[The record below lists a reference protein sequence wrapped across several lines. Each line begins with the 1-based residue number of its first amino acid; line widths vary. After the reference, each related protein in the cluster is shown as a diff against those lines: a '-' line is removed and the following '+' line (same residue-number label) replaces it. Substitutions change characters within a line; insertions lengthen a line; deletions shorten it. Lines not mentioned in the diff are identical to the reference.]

1 MIYCIFGYIGFTIL
15 SIVLRHL
22 GLGIRN
28 WEFWLI
34 LLLSIGLSLLGY
46 GEGLKTGLE
55 MVMNA
60 GI

>member
-1 MIYCIFGYIGFTIL
+1 MIYCIFSYIGFTIL
-15 SIVLRHL
+15 SIVLRYL

-34 LLLSIGLSLLGY
+34 LLLSMGLSLLGY

-55 MVMNA
+55 MGMNA
-60 GI
+60 GV

>member
-1 MIYCIFGYIGFTIL
+1 MVYCIFGYIGFAIL
-15 SIVLRHL
+15 SIVLKYL
-22 GLGIRN
+22 GLGIQN

-34 LLLSIGLSLLGY
+34 LLLSVGLSLLGY

-55 MVMNA
+55 MTMNA

>member
-15 SIVLRHL
+15 SIVLRYL

-34 LLLSIGLSLLGY
+34 LLLSMGLSLLGY

>member
-1 MIYCIFGYIGFTIL
+1 MVYCIFGYIGFTIL
-15 SIVLRHL
+15 SIVLRYL

-34 LLLSIGLSLLGY
+34 LLLSMSLSFLGY

-60 GI
+60 GV

>member
-1 MIYCIFGYIGFTIL
+1 MLYCIFGYIGFVIL
-15 SIVLRHL
+15 SVVLRYL

-34 LLLSIGLSLLGY
+34 LLLSMGLSLLGY

-60 GI
+60 GV

>member
-15 SIVLRHL
+15 SIVLRYL
-22 GLGIRN
+22 GLSIRN

-34 LLLSIGLSLLGY
+34 LLLSMGLSLLGY

-60 GI
+60 GV

>member
-1 MIYCIFGYIGFTIL
+1 MVYCIFGYIGFTIL
-15 SIVLRHL
+15 SIVLKYL

-34 LLLSIGLSLLGY
+34 LLLSMGLSLLGY

>member
-1 MIYCIFGYIGFTIL
+1 MLYCIFSYIGFTIL
-15 SIVLRHL
+15 SITLRHL
-22 GLGIRN
+22 GLGIQN

-34 LLLSIGLSLLGY
+34 LLLSVGLSLLGY

-55 MVMNA
+55 MTMNA